1 MAEMTGSGWV
11 GTAMWGGVCREGQ
24 MSDALS
30 LPDLCHHYRLVISHQ
45 DILETTPYTTIWERF
60 EDLES
65 RLQYLEISKL
75 FFLIEKINSITITSR
90 VGSQFFFR
98 CLKRI

>member
-11 GTAMWGGVCREGQ
+11 GLRCGVVFVLCSEGQ
-24 MSDALS
+24 VSDALS

-65 RLQYLEISKL
+65 RLQYLDISKL
-75 FFLIEKINSITITSR
+75 FFN
-90 VGSQFFFR
+90 
-98 CLKRI
+98 